1 MFEIVTPEE
10 RLRVRRDQ
18 KERVVWKMEEPI
30 TGDADAISV
39 GRAFSELDSLYSEGF
54 ITAEPEADLSP
65 YGLDRPYMEL
75 TLQVG
80 GRDDVPEERI
90 SLLIGKPF
98 SSDRRL
104 VYVKQRNSP
113 VVSLAKAGFVAR
125 LQNMIAQTPKS

>member
-1 MFEIVTPEE
+1 
-10 RLRVRRDQ
+10 
-18 KERVVWKMEEPI
+18 
-30 TGDADAISV
+30 
-39 GRAFSELDSLYSEGF
+39 
-54 ITAEPEADLSP
+54 
-65 YGLDRPYMEL
+65 MEL